1 MAMKAYRDRAKK
13 KKPWL
18 MSPEVILP
26 TTAHVAFDKAAHYF
40 GLKLRRAP
48 VDDHGQVDVRKVA
61 KLISRKTV
69 LLVGSA
75 PQYPHGTVDPIYELG
90 ELAQRHKVPLHVDA
104 CFGGF
109 MLPWLEKIG
118 VAIPA
123 WDFRVP
129 GVTSISAD
137 LHKYGYAAKGASTI
151 IYRDMSY
158 LTHQFFITTDW
169 SGGIYASPSMA
180 GTRPGGPIAAA
191 WAALQAMGEDG
202 YCRLAQ
208 EAWDATER
216 LREGVGAIDEL
227 RLLGLPHATVVSY
240 ASASADVDLY
250 AVADQLAL
258 KGWDVGR
265 QQHPPSV
272 HLTVNANNAPVI
284 DTYLEDLRAAVA
296 TVKANPELKRSG
308 EAAMYGMMAK
318 VPVRGLVK
326 HSVRKVMETMY
337 APDGSAPDMA
347 HLGQDDDDGFVLG
360 LINKYGDQAQS
371 ALDKLDAAKDR
382 LKKLVGRNPG

>member
-1 MAMKAYRDRAKK
+1 
-13 KKPWL
+13 
-18 MSPEVILP
+18 
-26 TTAHVAFDKAAHYF
+26 
-40 GLKLRRAP
+40 
-48 VDDHGQVDVRKVA
+48 
-61 KLISRKTV
+61 
-69 LLVGSA
+69 
-75 PQYPHGTVDPIYELG
+75 
-90 ELAQRHKVPLHVDA
+90 
-104 CFGGF
+104 

-118 VAIPA
+118 VALPA

-191 WAALQAMGEDG
+191 WAALHAMGEDG
-202 YCRLAQ
+202 YCALAQ
-208 EAWDATER
+208 KAWDATEA
-216 LREGVGAIDEL
+216 LRAGVRAIPEL

-240 ASASADVDLY
+240 ASAREEIDLY
-250 AVADQLAL
+250 AVADQLAS

-265 QQHPPSV
+265 QQNPPSV
-272 HLTVNANNAPVI
+272 HLTVNANNAPVVEA
-284 DTYLEDLRAAVA
+284 YLADLREAVDA
-296 TVKANPELKRSG
+296 VKANPELKREG

-326 HSVRKVMETMY
+326 HSVRNDGAMY
-337 APDGSAPDMA
+337 ALMGARRTWRTSKTTMRASSS
-347 HLGQDDDDGFVLG
+347 G
-360 LINKYGDQAQS
+360 
-371 ALDKLDAAKDR
+371 
-382 LKKLVGRNPG
+382 